1 MEGRFFCLLNIKE
14 KLMTE
19 HNGSNAESD
28 QTSSKPT
35 IPSQQWPKA
44 DSYSLHE
51 GVELC
56 CL

>member
-44 DSYSLHE
+44 DSYSLRE